1 MTICAE
7 LKSENNSLCE
17 KKNNVQFVNTDLVSE
32 NESQITNLEDQ
43 IKEKDIELRKQARII
58 RELRSTE
65 EGNESTIH
73 KLELDIKGKE
83 FTIKT
88 LNNK

>member
-1 MTICAE
+1 MW
-7 LKSENNSLCE
+7 